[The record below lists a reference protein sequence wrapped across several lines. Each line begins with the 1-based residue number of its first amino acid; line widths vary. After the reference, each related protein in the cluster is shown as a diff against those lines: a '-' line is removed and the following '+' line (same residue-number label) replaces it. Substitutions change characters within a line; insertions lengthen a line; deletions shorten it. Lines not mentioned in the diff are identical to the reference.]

1 LINFVKQII
10 LKLASNFQMA
20 LVGSRRYE
28 RINFLGEGTFATVY
42 KAKDLL
48 DPHGRIVAIKKI
60 KVFEDSSS
68 ILLLFSSLV
77 IEEKP
82 AMELIELR

>member
-1 LINFVKQII
+1 
-10 LKLASNFQMA
+10 MA

-60 KVFEDSSS
+60 KVFED
-68 ILLLFSSLV
+68 FSPFSQNFQARRQ
-77 IEEKP
+77 KRSP
-82 AMELIELR
+82 RWN

>member
-1 LINFVKQII
+1 
-10 LKLASNFQMA
+10 MA

-60 KVFEDSSS
+60 KVFEDFSPPFSILSSS
-68 ILLLFSSLV
+68 ET
-77 IEEKP
+77 EEKP
-82 AMELIELR
+82 AMELTELH

>member
-1 LINFVKQII
+1 
-10 LKLASNFQMA
+10 MA
-20 LVGSRRYE
+20 LVGSKRYE

-60 KVFEDSSS
+60 KVQYGNSSK
-68 ILLLFSSLV
+68 INSSF
-77 IEEKP
+77 
-82 AMELIELR
+82 